1 MGDLLLKSM
10 ANIFSRVC
18 RDKGFVTRF
27 GGDEFIIFLYTG
39 EKKTLEDTAK
49 AIYKEIKKQDG
60 FRELIA
66 KEIGQPVEID
76 DKKLLSCSIGI
87 ISSNQVKKAED
98 IDEMIKEADDL
109 LYAVKAE
116 SKGTY
121 KFFEEQEQK

>member
-1 MGDLLLKSM
+1 MENGLAINPL
-10 ANIFSRVC
+10 I
-18 RDKGFVTRF
+18 
-27 GGDEFIIFLYTG
+27 
-39 EKKTLEDTAK
+39 AK
-49 AIYKEIKKQDG
+49 AI
-60 FRELIA
+60 
-66 KEIGQPVEID
+66 GQPDEIH

-98 IDEMIKEADDL
+98 IDEMIKVADDL

>member
-1 MGDLLLKSM
+1 M
-10 ANIFSRVC
+10 
-18 RDKGFVTRF
+18 TRF

-39 EKKTLEDTAK
+39 EKKTLEATAK

>member
-1 MGDLLLKSM
+1 MIPLDMMWEICCLSPWQISSAGS
-10 ANIFSRVC
+10 AGT
-18 RDKGFVTRF
+18 KGFVTRF

-60 FRELIA
+60 FRGTDC

-98 IDEMIKEADDL
+98 IDEMIKVADDL
-109 LYAVKAE
+109 LYAVK
-116 SKGTY
+116 
-121 KFFEEQEQK
+121 QNQRNV

>member
-1 MGDLLLKSM
+1 M
-10 ANIFSRVC
+10 
-18 RDKGFVTRF
+18 TRF

-39 EKKTLEDTAK
+39 EKKTLE

-98 IDEMIKEADDL
+98 IDEMIKVADDL

-121 KFFEEQEQK
+121 KFFEEQKQK

>member
-1 MGDLLLKSM
+1 M
-10 ANIFSRVC
+10 
-18 RDKGFVTRF
+18 TRF
-27 GGDEFIIFLYTG
+27 GGDKFIIFLYTG
-39 EKKTLEDTAK
+39 EKKTLEATAK

-98 IDEMIKEADDL
+98 IDEMIKVADDL